1 MPKKRL
7 ALLFGGKSEEHD
19 VSIMSCASV
28 LSHIDNERYAVHV
41 LGITKEGEFRYM
53 DTPGESSYSELKHG
67 LSKGRAM
74 TLSEVVHFFEDQV
87 DVVFPVLHGPYGED
101 GTLQGFLEIIN
112 MPYVGAGVSASV
124 LCMDKAYMKT
134 VLMAAGIPMT
144 PFEIIEVQQNRLDAA
159 KQITKKLSF
168 PLFVKPANLGSSVG
182 ISKAKT
188 ELDLLEAID
197 NAFQYDRKIIVE
209 QGVNCREIE
218 CGVLGNNPYDISAVG
233 EIVASHEFYDYD
245 SKYFD
250 EGRSQMIVP
259 ADITEEQVKTIK
271 AYSLQVAECLGVE
284 GLSRIDFFID
294 LDSGQVLF
302 NEINTMPGFT
312 AFSMYPSL
320 FKESGVAYTDLI
332 NRLVDLGLERSAS
345 KVVVNP

>member
-1 MPKKRL
+1 MPKKRV

-28 LSHIDNERYAVHV
+28 LGHIDSERYAVHV
-41 LGITKEGEFRYM
+41 LGITKEGAFRYT
-53 DTPGESSYSELKHG
+53 DIPQDSDFATLKQG
-67 LSKGRAM
+67 LLKGRTM
-74 TLSEVVHFFEDQV
+74 THSEVVRFFEEQV
-87 DVVFPVLHGPYGED
+87 DVVFPVLHGPFGED

-134 VLMAAGIPMT
+134 VLTAAGIPMT
-144 PFEIIEVQQNRLDAA
+144 PFEIIGFQQNRLEAVA
-159 KQITKKLSF
+159 RILKTLTF

-188 ELDLLEAID
+188 EIELLEAIEK
-197 NAFQYDRKIIVE
+197 AFQFDRKIIVE

-218 CGVLGNNPYDISAVG
+218 CGVLGNNPYEISAVG

-250 EGRSQMIVP
+250 EGRSQMIIP
-259 ADITEEQVKTIK
+259 AEITDEQTVAIK

-284 GLSRIDFFID
+284 GLSRIDYFVD
-294 LDSGQVLF
+294 LDTGKVLF

-320 FKESGVAYTDLI
+320 FKESGTAYSDLI
-332 NRLVDLGLERSAS
+332 NRLVDLAFERSALKAGVS
-345 KVVVNP
+345 T

>member
-28 LSHIDNERYAVHV
+28 LSHIDSDRYAVHV
-41 LGITKEGEFRYM
+41 LGITKGGEFRYM
-53 DTPGESSYSELKHG
+53 DTPKQSDFAELKQG
-67 LSKGRAM
+67 LLKGRAM

-87 DVVFPVLHGPYGED
+87 DVVFPILHGPFGED
-101 GTLQGFLEIIN
+101 GTLQGFMEIIN

-144 PFEIIEVQQNRLDAA
+144 PFEIVELQQDRLEAA
-159 KQITKKLSF
+159 AQIMKTLSF

-188 ELDLLEAID
+188 EIELLEAIEK
-197 NAFQYDRKIIVE
+197 AFQYDRKIIVE
-209 QGVNCREIE
+209 QGVHCREIE
-218 CGVLGNNPYDISAVG
+218 CGVLGNNPYAVSAVG
-233 EIVASHEFYDYD
+233 EIIASHEFYDYD

-259 ADITEEQVKTIK
+259 AKISDEQANAIK
-271 AYSLQVAECLGVE
+271 AYSLQVAERLGVE

-294 LDSGQVLF
+294 LNTDQVLF

-320 FKESGVAYTDLI
+320 FKESGLAYTDLI
-332 NRLVDLGLERSAS
+332 DRLVDLALERSTLKAA
-345 KVVVNP
+345 VNQ